1 MDLACDEAV
10 TVKTARAAKTRITG
24 TGISVIWTG
33 FGGLFPIGPIPD
45 FRSDVTVI
53 TRIFLLRG
61 SKET

>member
-24 TGISVIWTG
+24 TGIWVIWTG
-33 FGGLFPIGPIPD
+33 FWGLFPIGPIPD
-45 FRSDVTVI
+45 FRSDVTV